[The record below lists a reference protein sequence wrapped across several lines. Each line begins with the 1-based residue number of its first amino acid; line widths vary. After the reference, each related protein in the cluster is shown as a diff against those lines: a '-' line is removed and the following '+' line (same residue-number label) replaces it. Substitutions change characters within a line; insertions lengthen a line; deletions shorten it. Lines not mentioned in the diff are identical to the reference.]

1 MNIRC
6 YRPEDAAALAEVFIE
21 AVRSKANRDY
31 SPQQIDAW
39 ALGPTDTSDWSKR
52 LGSQIVFIAG
62 EDTEVAGFIT
72 FEPSGHLD
80 HLYVHSRFQRQGV
93 AAMLYGRVEQEA
105 RSLGISRI
113 FTEASI
119 TARPFFESR
128 GFLLVAPQT
137 VVHRGV
143 SFVNY
148 KMERFMQ
155 EPR

>member
-1 MNIRC
+1 MNIRS
-6 YRPEDAAALAEVFIE
+6 YQPEDAAALAEVFTE
-21 AVRSKANRDY
+21 AIRSTANRDY
-31 SPQQIDAW
+31 VPQQIDAW
-39 ALGPTDTSDWSKR
+39 ALVPTDTSDWSKR
-52 LGSQIVFIAG
+52 LGSQIVFIAE
-62 EDTEVAGFIT
+62 EDSEVAGFIT

-80 HLYVHSRFQRQGV
+80 HLYVQSRFQRQGV
-93 AAMLYGRVEQEA
+93 ASMLCGRVEKEA